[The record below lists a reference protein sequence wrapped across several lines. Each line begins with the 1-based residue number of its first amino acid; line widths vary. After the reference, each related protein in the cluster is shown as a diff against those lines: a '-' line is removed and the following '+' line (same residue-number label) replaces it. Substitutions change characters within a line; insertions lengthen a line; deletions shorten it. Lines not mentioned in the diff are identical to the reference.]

1 MAFPQTSSS
10 MPLPPIKITPITEE
24 LMSPISPTIP
34 KSVSSSTTVFINNA
48 LETINTSREGRRKG
62 KLKDS
67 LVKAID
73 FAHVELTIKKYNTFE
88 KTNDSSD
95 ACIIFE
101 PLQLACQTRTT
112 SLMITALDCIGK
124 LISYNYLIERPV
136 PWSPDLGNE
145 KEPGTTTRVIKQPL
159 SERIV
164 DTICECFVGEYT
176 DDKVQLQIIKA
187 LLAAV
192 SSTTVPIHQ
201 SSLLKSIRTA
211 YNIFLL
217 SRNPNNQIVAQGILT
232 QMVHHVFARVKI
244 HEKNK
249 SFRSDTTE
257 RQDMS
262 NNNINDSN
270 SISNGGGSGGINND
284 GMTIITA
291 ESEMDLGML
300 MTLNDGE
307 EMGKEH
313 ENNNINGNNDDS
325 EITRK
330 FSSDVTTTP
339 TVEPDNPLNKELG
352 QLKAASDSREEI
364 VKAVAEEMEESKGG
378 SGESSV
384 EEKLTLQSFEN
395 RKSFEGASE
404 FSSINDTSTNKPNL
418 YVKDAFLVFR
428 ALCKLSMKP
437 LSSETSMDLKSHSM
451 RSKLL
456 SLHLMLTILSSHMPV
471 FASPEVIITS
481 STTFESTPLIQAVKQ
496 YLCLSLSR
504 NAVSPVQQVFEISLE
519 IFWKC
524 LSRLRSHLKK
534 EIEVFFNEIF
544 LPILEM
550 RNSSTQQKYAL
561 LNILL
566 RICNDP
572 QGLVEIYLNYD
583 CEREALDN
591 IYERIV
597 NIVSKITT
605 SYSTGIISSSSAST
619 IPSFD
624 PNKEKDRESN
634 LSSSSSTANTSN
646 KNTGSSSPIV
656 IIPPSL
662 TTTTVEKTKPPQSP
676 SHIQAELVLKIQG
689 LECLVSVLRSLVVWC
704 SNKSDEDGDATSK
717 PSPTSSIVSLGS
729 QSANKNE
736 KITSAW
742 KAMDDPEQFEN
753 LKHRKQIL
761 QDGIKTFNFKPKR
774 GILALLSADFITS
787 TAPIDIARFL
797 LTSEGLNKAMIGEY
811 LGEGEQENIAI
822 MHAFVDLMDFN
833 QMKFVDALRLFLQSF
848 RLPGEA
854 QKIDRFMLKFA
865 ERYVDGNPN
874 QFANAD
880 TAYVLAYSVIML
892 NTDLHNPQ
900 IKRRMTKPQFIQNN
914 RGINDNSDL
923 PEEYLEAIYD
933 EILNNEIKLKDEQEA
948 AVMQHAVPSPS
959 GGIGISTI
967 GNAIVNAGRD
977 FKREA
982 YQVASEEMANKTENL
997 FKSML
1002 RAQRRGIYTANTT
1015 FYSASHFEH
1024 VRPMFEVAWM
1034 PVLAG
1039 LSGPLQITE
1048 DPHIVTLA
1056 LEGFK
1061 LAIRIICLFDLEL
1074 ERNAFVTTLSKFT
1087 FLNNLGEMKPKNV
1100 EAIKSLLDIAL
1111 TEGNYLKN
1119 SWREVLICVS
1129 QLERFQ
1135 LISNG
1140 VDQTV
1145 VPDLFNARKQNRKSS
1160 TESSVSRRTSFSKR
1174 PFSSKSIS
1182 QVVFAEDVAMQSRS
1196 SEVVVA
1202 VDKIFSSSS
1211 NLSGTAIVE
1220 FVRALCEVSWEEI
1233 QSSSMTEH
1241 PRIFSLQKLVEISYY
1256 NMGRIRMEWSKVWAI
1271 LGEHFNQVGC
1281 HPNVRV
1287 GFFAIDSL
1295 RQLSMQFLA
1304 KEELPHFKFQKDF
1317 LKPFAY
1323 ILANNPKIE
1332 LKDMALRCLQQMI
1345 QARAQN
1351 IKSGWK
1357 TMFSVFSSA
1366 AKEPHESIVVMAFD
1380 LVKGLFKNHFEVVVA
1395 NSTYPDLMV
1404 CLCEFCKN
1412 DRFQKTSLQ
1421 AIELIDQS
1429 ISKMLEYPK
1438 YQINGQIIGTNEDP
1452 SFKFWYPALFGF
1464 HDIIMNGDDLE
1475 VRTRALQYM
1484 FDTLKKYGSKYS
1496 EEFWDVICRQ
1506 VLFPIFGVLRSNGED
1521 LLKVDSPEDMS
1532 VWLSTTMIQALPK
1545 VIEFQSFYNAVAFV
1559 VLIQDGMID
1568 LKKENKAL
1576 SRIGSS
1582 CLQQLIENNVTNL
1595 DFVHWGKISQAF
1607 IRLFEMSTPYNLL
1620 DEDNHFLES
1629 AHELVDE
1636 EEMNEDQENED
1647 LIINIDS
1654 VRKEISSWNNDNEVD
1669 EYSSPTKKRTSQIRQ
1684 RHFEEFDNIKVKCIL
1699 HLLVIEN
1706 INELLKIEIIYKLM
1720 PVEHLLILAGCLEK
1734 SHEFALKFDENYE
1747 LRLALWKLG
1756 FMKRLPNLLKQ
1767 ESISATSYINLTL
1780 RMLRDPNEDRQQK
1793 KQEIEKKLIPLTL
1806 SILRRYNSFDR
1817 KTQAPYVTAWTPVI
1831 AIVLHCYLSFSDE
1844 DFLRYINN
1852 IYPVALDLLLHELG
1866 KDVRPLLQ
1874 ELFIRTGVLYKI
1886 TNTTSTL
1893 TTSTFN
1899 TVISN
1904 RKTSINI
1911 TTSNINPPS

>member
-1 MAFPQTSSS
+1 
-10 MPLPPIKITPITEE
+10 MPLPPIKISSTPRETT
-24 LMSPISPTIP
+24 SPVSPTTPTTP
-34 KSVSSSTTVFINNA
+34 KSVSSSSTVFINNA
-48 LETINTSREGRRKG
+48 LETISASREGRRKG

-67 LVKAID
+67 LVKAI
-73 FAHVELTIKKYNTFE
+73 EMIKKEEMTGE
-88 KTNDSSD
+88 SSD
-95 ACIIFE
+95 ANIIFE
-101 PLQLACQTRTT
+101 PLQLACQTRST

-136 PWSPDLGNE
+136 PWTPDLGNE
-145 KEPGTTTRVIKQPL
+145 KEPGTTTRVIKKPL
-159 SERIV
+159 SERVV
-164 DTICECFVGEYT
+164 DTICDCFIGEYT

-187 LLAAV
+187 LLEAV
-192 SSTTVPIHQ
+192 SSTKVPIHQ
-201 SSLLKSIRTA
+201 SSLLKSIR
-211 YNIFLL
+211 
-217 SRNPNNQIVAQGILT
+217 
-232 QMVHHVFARVKI
+232 
-244 HEKNK
+244 
-249 SFRSDTTE
+249 
-257 RQDMS
+257 
-262 NNNINDSN
+262 
-270 SISNGGGSGGINND
+270 
-284 GMTIITA
+284 
-291 ESEMDLGML
+291 SEMDLGMM
-300 MTLNDGE
+300 MTHDQGG
-307 EMGKEH
+307 EMGTEL
-313 ENNNINGNNDDS
+313 EINGNNDS
-325 EITRK
+325 GEITRE
-330 FSSDVTTTP
+330 FSNDVTTTP

-384 EEKLTLQSFEN
+384 EGKLTLKSFEN

-404 FSSINDTSTNKPNL
+404 LDNVNGTSTTRPDL

-456 SLHLMLTILSSHMPV
+456 SLHLILTILSSHMPV
-471 FASPEVIITS
+471 FASLEVIITS
-481 STTFESTPLIQAVKQ
+481 STTYESTPLIQAVKQ

-524 LSRLRSHLKK
+524 MSQLRSHLKK

-550 RNSSTQQKYAL
+550 RNSSTQQKHAL

-572 QGLVEIYLNYD
+572 QSLVEIYLNYD

-605 SYSTGIISSSSAST
+605 SYSTGIITSSSST
-619 IPSFD
+619 ISSSFD
-624 PNKEKDRESN
+624 PNKE
-634 LSSSSSTANTSN
+634 SSTTNTSSN
-646 KNTGSSSPIV
+646 KNTGFSSPIV
-656 IIPPSL
+656 VIPPSL

-676 SHIQAELVLKIQG
+676 SNSQTELVLKSQG
-689 LECLVSVLRSLVVWC
+689 LECLVSVLRSLVAWC
-704 SNKSDEDGDATSK
+704 SNKSDEENDAYFRKSDDTLLEATSPRK
-717 PSPTSSIVSLGS
+717 SSPTSSIVSLGS
-729 QSANKNE
+729 QSTNTNE
-736 KITSAW
+736 KITNVW

-774 GILALLSADFITS
+774 GILALLSAGFIAS

-811 LGEGEQENIAI
+811 LGEGEPENIAI
-822 MHAFVDLMDFN
+822 MHAFVDLMDFS
-833 QMKFVDALRLFLQSF
+833 QMRFVDALRLFLQSF

-914 RGINDNSDL
+914 RGINDNADL

-933 EILNNEIKLKDEQEA
+933 EILINEIKLKDEQEA
-948 AVMQHAVPSPS
+948 AVMQQAVPPPS

-1100 EAIKSLLDIAL
+1100 EAIKTLLDIAL
-1111 TEGNYLKN
+1111 TEGNYLKD

-1145 VPDLFNARKQNRKSS
+1145 VPDLFNARKPNRKSS
-1160 TESSVSRRTSFSKR
+1160 AESSVSRRTSLSKR
-1174 PFSSKSIS
+1174 SFSSKSVS

-1202 VDKIFSSSS
+1202 VDKIFSTSS

-1281 HPNVRV
+1281 HQNVRV

-1332 LKDMALRCLQQMI
+1332 LKDMVLRCLQQMI

-1366 AKEPHESIVVMAFD
+1366 AKESHESIVVMAFD
-1380 LVKGLFKNHFEVVVA
+1380 LVKGLFKNHFEDVVA

-1464 HDIIMNGDDLE
+1464 HDIIMN
-1475 VRTRALQYM
+1475 
-1484 FDTLKKYGSKYS
+1484 

-1506 VLFPIFGVLRSNGED
+1506 VLFPMFGVLKSSED
-1521 LLKVDSPEDMS
+1521 FLKVDTHEDMS
-1532 VWLSTTMIQALPK
+1532 VWLSTTMIQALR
-1545 VIEFQSFYNAVAFV
+1545 NM
-1559 VLIQDGMID
+1559 DGIID
-1568 LKKENKAL
+1568 LKEGQAL

-1607 IRLFEMSTPYNLL
+1607 LRLFKISTPYNLL

-1629 AHELVDE
+1629 AHELFDE
-1636 EEMNEDQENED
+1636 EEAMNEDQEDED
-1647 LIINIDS
+1647 LVIDIDS
-1654 VRKEISSWNNDNEVD
+1654 VRKEISSWNNDSEID
-1669 EYSSPTKKRTSQIRQ
+1669 EFSSPAKKKTAQIRQ
-1684 RHFEEFDNIKVKCIL
+1684 RHFEEFDDIKVKCIL

-1706 INELLKIEIIYKLM
+1706 INELLKTEIIYKSM
-1720 PVEHLLILAGCLEK
+1720 PVEHLLIIAGCLEK
-1734 SHEFALKFDENYE
+1734 SHEFAIKFDENYE

-1780 RMLRDPNEDRQQK
+1780 RMLRDPNEDRRQK
-1793 KQEIEKKLIPLTL
+1793 KQEIEMQLIPLTL
-1806 SILRRYNSFDR
+1806 NMLRRYNSFDR
-1817 KTQAPYVTAWTPVI
+1817 KTQAPYVIAWTPVI
-1831 AIVLHCYLSFSDE
+1831 ANVLHGYLSFSDE
-1844 DFLRYINN
+1844 DFLKYINN
-1852 IYPVALDLLLHELG
+1852 IYPVALDLLLHDIG
-1866 KDVRPLLQ
+1866 KDVCPALQ

-1886 TNTTSTL
+1886 INTTST
-1893 TTSTFN
+1893 
-1899 TVISN
+1899 VISN
-1904 RKTSINI
+1904 
-1911 TTSNINPPS
+1911 